1 MNTSSTHKSDTHLE
15 SKDPLIASTVNST
28 IKSLQIDCEMLESIS
43 AKVEMDSS
51 SKDSFDI
58 NENEIFDDDDDS
70 SYNEVNITDISQ
82 IGPSV

>member
-1 MNTSSTHKSDTHLE
+1 
-15 SKDPLIASTVNST
+15 
-28 IKSLQIDCEMLESIS
+28 MLESIS